1 MTDYHELYNQRIGEV
16 ENLLRMQWQDDED
29 VLQEARIGVYKAL
42 LRNPDAVAKYLFI
55 AGKHAAISYLSKGK
69 SVDNAKFSRYRN
81 SKANG
86 DRPRVRGKCG
96 KETERGQCEICEF
109 RAEEWE
115 TLVDS
120 SIPIDEQVIFADGSE
135 KFFESLDAK
144 EEAFAKANIHGNPDR
159 LQSKKPHLQKAYR
172 KQIADQI
179 GVSVPRLHW
188 LERSARKKWDKAFN
202 ES

>member
-1 MTDYHELYNQRIGEV
+1 MTDYHEFYNQRIGEV

-96 KETERGQCEICEF
+96 KETEQGQCEICEF

-120 SIPIDEQVIFADGSE
+120 SIPVDEQVIFADGSE
-135 KFFESLDAK
+135 MFFESLDEK
-144 EEAFAKANIHGNPDR
+144 EEAFAKANIYENADR
-159 LQSKKPHLQKAYR
+159 LQAKKPHLQNAYR
-172 KQIADQI
+172 KQIAEQI
-179 GVSVPRLHW
+179 EVSVPRLH
-188 LERSARKKWDKAFN
+188 LIERSARKKWDKAFN
-202 ES
+202 E

>member
-1 MTDYHELYNQRIGEV
+1 MTDYHEFYNQRIGEV

-96 KETERGQCEICEF
+96 KKTEQGQCEICEF

-120 SIPIDEQVIFADGSE
+120 SIPVDEQVIFADGSE
-135 KFFESLDAK
+135 MFFESLDEK
-144 EEAFAKANIHGNPDR
+144 EEAFAKANIYENADR
-159 LQSKKPHLQKAYR
+159 LQAKKPHLQNAYR
-172 KQIADQI
+172 KQIAEQI
-179 GVSVPRLHW
+179 EVSVPRLH
-188 LERSARKKWDKAFN
+188 LIERSARKKWDKAFN
-202 ES
+202 E

>member
-1 MTDYHELYNQRIGEV
+1 MTDYHEFYNRRIGEV
-16 ENLLRMQWQDDED
+16 ENLLRMQWQGDED

-55 AGKHAAISYLSKGK
+55 AGKFAAISYLTKGK

-86 DRPRVRGKCG
+86 ERPRVRGKCG
-96 KETERGQCEICEF
+96 KETEQGQCEICEF
-109 RAEEWE
+109 TAEEWD

-120 SIPIDEQVIFADGSE
+120 SIPVDEQVIFSDGSE
-135 KFFESLDAK
+135 KYFESLNEK
-144 EEAFAKANIHGNPDR
+144 EAAFAKANIYGNADR
-159 LQSKKPHLQKAYR
+159 LQSKMPHLQKAYR

-179 GVSVPRLHW
+179 GVSVPRLHRI
-188 LERSARKKWDKAFN
+188 ERSARKKWDKAFS
-202 ES
+202 E